1 MTTTIITEVAGITRT
16 TMTTTER
23 PRASRAVAGPGTLR
37 LYLVALLAAAYF
49 VAWWLLGIRAPAR
62 SDAPP
67 ITGTTPQTSAT
78 PAIATWFH
86 DLPAAKRPFVDL
98 PAGWH
103 IADPTA
109 PAVSARAVPVPVRV
123 APARARRIRTRSS

>member
-1 MTTTIITEVAGITRT
+1 
-16 TMTTTER
+16 MTTTE
-23 PRASRAVAGPGTLR
+23 RASRAVAGPSTLR

-62 SDAPP
+62 SDAAP
-67 ITGTTPQTSAT
+67 ITGTTRETSAA
-78 PAIATWFH
+78 PAVATWFH
-86 DLPAAKRPFVDL
+86 DLPAAKRPLVDL

-109 PAVSARAVPVPVRV
+109 PAVTARAVPVPVRV
-123 APARARRIRTRSS
+123 APARGHRIRTRSS